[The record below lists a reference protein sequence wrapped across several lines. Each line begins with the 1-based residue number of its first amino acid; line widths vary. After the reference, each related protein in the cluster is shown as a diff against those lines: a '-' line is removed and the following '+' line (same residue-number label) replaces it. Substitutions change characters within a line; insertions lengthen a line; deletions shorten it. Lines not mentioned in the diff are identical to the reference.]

1 MKIKLINEPITS
13 DYMKNLLR
21 SRGIED
27 FEGFIHP
34 SEENLQ
40 SFKDIDNIYAGV
52 KLIGKA
58 IAEKQEA
65 NA

>member
-34 SEENLQ
+34 SEENCGLP
-40 SFKDIDNIYAGV
+40 
-52 KLIGKA
+52 
-58 IAEKQEA
+58 
-65 NA
+65 